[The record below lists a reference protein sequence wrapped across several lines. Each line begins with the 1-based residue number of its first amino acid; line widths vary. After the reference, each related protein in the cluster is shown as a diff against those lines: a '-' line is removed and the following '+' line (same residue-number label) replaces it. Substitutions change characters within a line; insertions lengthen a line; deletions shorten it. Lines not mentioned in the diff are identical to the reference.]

1 MESATQIYQTPTE
14 PEIINDL
21 FESFLNDHGQLW
33 AWDCLD
39 NDRDKVLIG
48 EKPSKHQNIDNLC
61 IVFQGPLNGLNSKI
75 TSFAIDRYLNFYP
88 SIHIVVSSWAET
100 PQRDLLPLVDKD
112 RGNKKVHFKLSF
124 ELPFRGSGKM
134 NTNLQS
140 LSTQVGLRE
149 AQSLGA
155 KYVLKHRTDVCFGE
169 PFFIDTLLTF
179 LHTFDKGVPNSQMGK
194 IIVGSMNTF
203 RARPFSVSDHFY
215 FGYTADL
222 QMMWDLKIPTSES
235 DVRQVRIKPLDG
247 SERIPINGEQ
257 EFHLAW
263 SAKSTCM
270 DESYFMHNL
279 LEKSGMFY
287 SYDWQDSFEF
297 MAKCL
302 IVIDTSLLNIF
313 WPKYTYCISHSK
325 YRQFRLSNFSH
336 SQYAQREIN
345 FTEWL
350 QWYNELR

>member
-1 MESATQIYQTPTE
+1 MYQNPAKT
-14 PEIINDL
+14 EIIDEL
-21 FESFLNDHGQLW
+21 FEGFLNDRGQLW

-39 NDRDKVLIG
+39 NDRDKTLMG
-48 EKPSKHQNIDNLC
+48 KQTTKYQNIDDLC

-75 TSFAIDRYLNFYP
+75 TSFAIDRYLTFYP

-100 PQRDLLPLVDKD
+100 PQCDLLPLV
-112 RGNKKVHFKLSF
+112 NKYRDNKNIHFKLSF
-124 ELPFRGSGKM
+124 ELPFRGYGKM
-134 NTNLQS
+134 NTNLQI
-140 LSTQVGLRE
+140 LSTQVGLQE
-149 AQSLGA
+149 AKSLGV

-179 LHTFDKGVPNSQMGK
+179 LHSFEKGVPDSQLGK
-194 IIVGSMNTF
+194 IIVGSMNSF

-215 FGYTADL
+215 FGYIEDL
-222 QMMWDLKIPTSES
+222 QMMWDLKIPSCESELRE
-235 DVRQVRIKPLDG
+235 VAVKPFSG
-247 SERIPINGEQ
+247 AEHIPIVGEQ
-257 EFHLAW
+257 VFHLAW
-263 SAKSTCM
+263 SAKPTCM

-279 LEKSGMFY
+279 LEKSGMLY
-287 SYDWQDSFEF
+287 THDWQDSFEF
-297 MAKCL
+297 MARCL

-325 YRQFRLSNFSH
+325 YRQFSLSNFSH

-350 QWYNELR
+350 QWYNKLA